1 MFAQIRNALT
11 GAISGRTAGPEQGD
25 ALAQWAA
32 DRLMS
37 HLPMLGGTYA
47 LGGRLLDRPF
57 RAECTTAHRDYIQG
71 MELLAKADLDLS
83 HEMHVVLLNRP
94 LKRTLELK
102 AHGRAADGGSGAQAP
117 DKTLPE
123 ELRWLG
129 MFRDAG
135 WPGPPD
141 AFWARY
147 AVLTDAPELALRW
160 LDSASI
166 GMLMDWPA
174 EVTAET
180 PVMFMLMRG
189 KAYLRMQIDRPDD
202 RSAALHALDLFE
214 HLCGRAL
221 QLFDR

>member
-1 MFAQIRNALT
+1 MFDRLKKAL
-11 GAISGRTAGPEQGD
+11 AGRTADPARDD

-32 DRLMS
+32 DRLLS

-47 LGGRLLDRPF
+47 LGGRLLDRAF
-57 RAECTTAHRDYIQG
+57 RAECTTSHRDYIQG
-71 MELLAKADLDLS
+71 MELLAKADLGLS
-83 HEMHVVLLNRP
+83 HEMHVVLMNRA
-94 LKRTLELK
+94 LKRTLEARAK
-102 AHGRAADGGSGAQAP
+102 AGDGEVPGGGRAA
-117 DKTLPE
+117 PE
-123 ELRWLG
+123 EVRWVGL
-129 MFRDAG
+129 FRDAG

-141 AFWARY
+141 DFWARY

-166 GMLMDWPA
+166 EMLMDWPA
-174 EVTAET
+174 EVSPDT

-189 KAYLRMQIDRPDD
+189 KAYLRLQVDRPED

-221 QLFDR
+221 QLFGR